1 MGRFKS
7 SSKPGPDSETLACS
21 DEYPPFDSLIERN
34 PSTKRR
40 EVYARYKPL
49 SGLVHIPIPGTFHWA
64 VEVISAEELAKEESG
79 CIHLGLGAKKRQD
92 NDKRELVDRSGEDKK
107 GAPRVYEV
115 NR

>member
-34 PSTKRR
+34 PSKKRR

-49 SGLVHIPIPGTFHWA
+49 SGLVHIPIPGTLHWA
-64 VEVISAEELAKEESG
+64 VEVISAAELAKEGFVGGVEPTSG
-79 CIHLGLGAKKRQD
+79 LSVKNIISRWMKQLNLGGMDYL
-92 NDKRELVDRSGEDKK
+92 L
-107 GAPRVYEV
+107 
-115 NR
+115 